1 MKYDLKT
8 KDLSKKKIKYI
19 MDEVIMDFKWEKR
32 YTMDFQLGWIQIF
45 FLWFLRQFNHYNG

>member
-1 MKYDLKT
+1 MKYDLKS

-32 YTMDFQLGWIQIF
+32 YTMDF
-45 FLWFLRQFNHYNG
+45 